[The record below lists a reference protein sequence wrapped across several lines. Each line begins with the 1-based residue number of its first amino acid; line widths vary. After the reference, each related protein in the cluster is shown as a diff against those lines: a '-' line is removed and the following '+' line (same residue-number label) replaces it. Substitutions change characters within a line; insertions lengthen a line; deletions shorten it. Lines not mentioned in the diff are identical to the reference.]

1 MLLQCMMLQE
11 NKSFVKRKIVYPVK
25 KLMPLMK
32 ESWKMSWPIIVMM
45 VFEFIMSMTDIYIA
59 GRFGKDVKAATGLAS
74 QVYSFFIMTGHA
86 LTIGAVSVL
95 SRVFT
100 SKDKEK
106 FRSAVFTS
114 VLSAFLFGIVIC
126 IIGITFSSKIATILN
141 APDEVKLYAS
151 ALIKIY
157 FLGIIFHITLINM
170 NGVLR
175 SCKRVTVTMGVMI
188 FAAVLNVILLLYFY
202 NFTDLGFKGIAVSTT
217 ISITSASIINMVIIY
232 RIIKK
237 TYTFSFPVLKQILSI
252 GWPGGIVSLSWQF
265 GGTALYAILG
275 MLSYNSV
282 QIMAAYATGL
292 RIESAIFMPAFAFNM
307 ANAVIVGNLMG
318 EKKFDEAYKSGF
330 TTAFISIG
338 VITIM
343 IAVVLLNARSIAEF
357 LEPNPLVVD
366 EIIKYIYICMIAEP
380 FIALNLAMTGALNGA
395 GDTKAT
401 MFYAILNVWVL
412 RLPLAYIF
420 GIALGFHAAGIWW
433 ALNSGFFLHSALST
447 RRFISKKWQ
456 KIEIGK

>member
-1 MLLQCMMLQE
+1 MTVDLPLPEC
-11 NKSFVKRKIVYPVK
+11 PVK

-141 APDEVKLYAS
+141 APDEVE
-151 ALIKIY
+151 
-157 FLGIIFHITLINM
+157 
-170 NGVLR
+170 
-175 SCKRVTVTMGVMI
+175 
-188 FAAVLNVILLLYFY
+188 LLCTISSPPFY

-282 QIMAAYATGL
+282 EIMAAYATGL